1 MARASDWSPVDMD
14 RDPTPGDP
22 DEVRE
27 LADELQEFADDVGE
41 ALGKIRGLASERA
54 VLDWAGLS
62 ADAFRSEFDGVPDNL
77 TKLEESYS
85 LCSQALQTYWPK
97 LQTAQGMA
105 DRALDRAISAQTD
118 LASAQSALGDAQDWV
133 GRAGEEAER
142 LQRAGER
149 EDVEPP
155 DEADVRAA
163 TRDHRAAEAAA
174 TAARSRVN
182 DAEERLA
189 AARQLAL
196 DAQEMREE
204 AARECARDI
213 DEASDAGIQ
222 NRKWWQKAIKWVTD
236 NWDTIVAVC
245 KVIVAVLGVV
255 VMIIGGPL
263 AWVVLAA
270 ALVVLADTLIK
281 YARGEAGLLDVAFA
295 ALDCIPGMKGLTTLG
310 GLARG
315 LRGVASAGRTG
326 LRGLAQGARG
336 LGRNL
341 RERAV
346 DWGRRNFSP
355 DPVDYAT
362 GEVGWPSTDLEL
374 PGVLPLVLRR
384 HHLSSYRD
392 GRLFGRSW
400 ASTLDQRLVL
410 EEHGVRFLAEDGKE
424 LHYPVPLAD
433 TEVPVLPVEGPRWT
447 LSWDGQPGS
456 DFRVHQQDSGLTLRF
471 APIAGG
477 RPSECVLQAI
487 EDRNG
492 NFIALSHDEQ
502 GAPTEVRHSGG
513 YRVGV
518 AVVEG
523 RVTSLRLLS
532 HPDQPLLRAY
542 EYDDSGNLAKV
553 YNSSGLPLTYSY
565 DEARRLTRWEDRN
578 GMWYRYKYDETGRC
592 VFGTG
597 TDRMLEYR
605 YQYEPEEYRTTA
617 IDSLGN
623 ATVYQFND
631 CFQLVA
637 QTDPLGHTTQHSW
650 DRYDRA
656 VTVTDPVGHTTR
668 FTYDESGHLVAL
680 TRPNGG
686 TVQVEYNELGLVTSL
701 TEADGSCWEQSF
713 DTRGNRVALLDPA
726 GHRTRYTHDDHGGMS
741 SFTVATG
748 EVTRFECD
756 AAGLPLSTTDPMGE
770 TTRYRRDALGRV
782 TEQISPLGAI
792 QQAEYALEGRPLR
805 RLDPLGG
812 VQTWEWDAEGNLLRH
827 VDEHGGVTRFEYG
840 PFDLLT
846 ARCESDGARYEFL
859 RDSETR
865 ITRVVAPLGLTWE
878 YAYDAAGHLVRET
891 DYDGRT
897 VTYTVDASGRVLSRT
912 NATGQTVTYRRDA
925 LGNIIAKRA
934 GDQVTTYEY
943 DLLGRL
949 AAAEGP
955 SCHLAIERDQLGR
968 ILSETVDG
976 LTLTHTYDA
985 MGRPL
990 SRTTP
995 GGVVSV
1001 WGYDDVGRAATLTT
1015 AGRLLSLR
1023 RDAEGRLTERSLG
1036 NDIVLGQEWDDMGRL
1051 TSQSLTLAGQQVR
1064 DRGYT
1069 YRSDHHLTRI
1079 TDNAAGT
1086 VDELTLDRAGRVT
1099 TVARPQ
1105 GSESY
1110 AYDLIGNQR
1119 VARMTGGAGAIPGVA
1134 EHDGAR
1140 TYAGSRVTRAGRF
1153 RYTYD
1158 RAGRTVSRQKT
1169 MLSKKPET
1177 WRYEWDAEDRLVR
1190 AITPDGARWHYRYD
1204 PLGRRV
1210 AKERMADDGS
1220 VIALTRFTWD
1230 DFTLVEESGTGQP
1243 GGEPVARTWEYEG
1256 PHPVVQVDST
1266 GGARSDD
1273 TDRRFFAIVTDL
1285 VGAPTELVEETGT
1298 IAWRSHTTLWGLT
1311 THASPGGTETPLR
1324 FPGQYHDP
1332 ETGWHHNVFRHYD
1345 PTIARFTSPDPL
1357 GLAAAPNHYG
1367 YVHNP
1372 CTLADPLGLTG
1383 EEILP
1388 PGYTSSPALEGDP
1401 YHPDMVAERSQQNRD
1416 LYGPSVADRARELGY
1431 NQRVPPNR
1439 APFNSHGQP
1448 VFSNGRNFITPDV
1461 DGHNVSD
1468 GWKMFDR
1475 RGRRTGTYD
1484 SALNYVKK

>member
-1 MARASDWSPVDMD
+1 ME

-27 LADELQEFADDVGE
+27 LADDLQEFADDVGE

-54 VLDWAGLS
+54 VMDWAGLS
-62 ADAFRSEFDGVPDNL
+62 AEAFRAEFDGVPGNL

-85 LCSQALQTYWPK
+85 LCAQALQAYWPK

-105 DRALDRAISAQTD
+105 DRALDRAISAQSD
-118 LASAQSALGDAQDWV
+118 LTSAQSALGDAEDWV
-133 GRAGEEAER
+133 GRAGDEAER
-142 LQRAGER
+142 LQREGER
-149 EDVEPP
+149 ENVEPP
-155 DEADVRAA
+155 SEDDVRAA
-163 TRDHRAAEAAA
+163 ARDHQAAQAAA
-174 TAARSRVN
+174 GAARSQAS
-182 DAEERLA
+182 DAEERLT
-189 AARQLAL
+189 AARQLARE
-196 DAQEMREE
+196 AEEMREE
-204 AARECARDI
+204 AAHECARDI

-222 NRKWWQKAIKWVTD
+222 NRRWWEKAIKWATD
-236 NWDTIVAVC
+236 NWDTLVEIC

-281 YARGEAGLLDVAFA
+281 FARGEAGLLDVAFA
-295 ALDCIPGMKGLTTLG
+295 AFDCIPGLKGLTTLG

-336 LGRNL
+336 LGRNV

-355 DPVDYAT
+355 DPVDFAT
-362 GEVGWPSTDLEL
+362 GEVGWPSTDLDL

-392 GRLFGRSW
+392 GRLFGRTW
-400 ASTLDQRLVL
+400 ASTLDQRLIL

-433 TEVPVLPVEGPRWT
+433 VDSPVLPVEGSRWP

-456 DFRVHQQDSGLTLRF
+456 EFRVHQQDSGLTFRF
-471 APIAGG
+471 APVTGHS
-477 RPSECVLQAI
+477 PSECLLLAI

-492 NFIALSHDEQ
+492 NVITLSYDEH
-502 GAPTEVRHSGG
+502 GVPTEVRHSGG

-518 AVVEG
+518 AVLEG

-532 HPDQPLLRAY
+532 HPGQPLLRAY
-542 EYDDSGNLAKV
+542 EYDESRNLAKV
-553 YNSSGLPLTYSY
+553 YNSSGLPLEYSY
-565 DEARRLTRWEDRN
+565 DEAQRLTRWEDRN
-578 GMWYRYKYDETGRC
+578 GVWYRYEYDEAGRC

-597 TDRMLEYR
+597 TYGVLEYR
-605 YQYEPEEYRTTA
+605 YRYEPEEHRTTA

-623 ATVYQFND
+623 AKVYQFND

-637 QTDPLGHTTQHSW
+637 ETDALGRKTLRTW

-656 VTVTDPVGHTTR
+656 MTVTDPLGHMTR
-668 FTYDESGHLVAL
+668 FEYDESGHLAAL

-686 TVQVEYNELGLVTSL
+686 TVRVEYNELGLVTSL
-701 TEADGSCWEQSF
+701 TEADGSLWRQSF
-713 DTRGNRVALLDPA
+713 DALGNRTAVLDPA
-726 GHRTRYTHDDHGGMS
+726 GHRTRYTHDEHGGLS
-741 SFTVATG
+741 SFTEATG
-748 EVTRFECD
+748 ETTRFECD
-756 AAGLPLSTTDPMGE
+756 AAGLPLSATDPLGE
-770 TTRYRRDALGRV
+770 RTSYRRDAFGRV
-782 TEQISPLGAI
+782 IEQVSPLGAR
-792 QQAEYALEGRPLR
+792 QRVEYAPDGRPLR
-805 RLDPLGG
+805 KVDPLGG

-846 ARCESDGARYEFL
+846 ARSEPDGARYEFL
-859 RDSETR
+859 RDAETR
-865 ITRVVAPLGLTWE
+865 VTRVIAPLGHTWE
-878 YAYDAAGHLVRET
+878 YVYDAAGHLVEET

-897 VTYTVDASGRVLSRT
+897 STYTVDPLGRVLSRT
-912 NATGQTVTYRRDA
+912 NATAQTVTYRRDS
-925 LGNIIAKRA
+925 LGNIIEKRA
-934 GDQVTTYEY
+934 GDQVTTYDY

-949 AAAEGP
+949 TAAEEP
-955 SCHLAIERDQLGR
+955 ACHLGIQRDQLGR

-976 LTLTHTYDA
+976 LTLIHTYDGT
-985 MGRPL
+985 GRPL

-995 GGVVSV
+995 GGVVSI
-1001 WGYDDVGRAATLTT
+1001 WAYDDAGRAATLTT
-1015 AGRLLSLR
+1015 AGRTLSLR

-1036 NDIVLGQEWDDMGRL
+1036 SDIVLGQGWDGMGRL
-1051 TSQSLTLAGQQVR
+1051 TNQSLTLVGQQVR
-1064 DRGYT
+1064 DRGYA
-1069 YRSDHHLTRI
+1069 YRSDHHLRRI
-1079 TDNAAGT
+1079 TDNSVGT
-1086 VDELTLDRAGRVT
+1086 VDELTLDQIGRVT
-1099 TVARPQ
+1099 AVARPW
-1105 GSESY
+1105 GAESY
-1110 AYDLIGNQR
+1110 AYDLAGNQL
-1119 VARMTGGAGAIPGVA
+1119 AAHLTGSGGSFPGAA
-1134 EHDGAR
+1134 EHDGER
-1140 TYAGSRVTRAGRF
+1140 TFTGSRVTRAGRF

-1158 RAGRTVSRQKT
+1158 QAGRTVTRQKT
-1169 MLSKKPET
+1169 MLSRKPET
-1177 WRYEWDAEDRLVR
+1177 WRYEWDAEDRLVL
-1190 AITPDGARWHYRYD
+1190 AITPDGERWHYRYD

-1210 AKERMADDGS
+1210 AKERLAEDGR
-1220 VIALTRFTWD
+1220 VVERTRFTWD
-1230 DFTLVEESGTGQP
+1230 DFTLVEETGTGRP
-1243 GGEPVARTWEYEG
+1243 GGESVARTWEYEG
-1256 PHPVVQVDST
+1256 PRPVVQVDSA
-1266 GGARSDD
+1266 GGPRSDD
-1273 TDRRFFAIVTDL
+1273 IDRRFFAIITDL
-1285 VGAPTELVEETGT
+1285 VGTPTELVDEAGA
-1298 IAWRSHTTLWGLT
+1298 IAWRSHTTLWGLV
-1311 THASPGGTETPLR
+1311 THELPGGTETPLR
-1324 FPGQYHDP
+1324 FPGQYHDR

-1345 PTIARFTSPDPL
+1345 PATARFTTPDPL

-1416 LYGPSVADRARELGY
+1416 VYGPSVTERARELGY
-1431 NQRVPPNR
+1431 DRRIPPNR
-1439 APFNSHGQP
+1439 APFDSHRQP
-1448 VFSNGRNFITPDV
+1448 VFSNGRNYITPDV
-1461 DGHNVSD
+1461 DGHNVAD